1 MQSEL
6 GLYFNEQLFF
16 LLRMVVAGIC
26 GGIIGFEREKKIKF
40 AGVRTHIIIALA
52 ACIMMIISKYGFADV
67 IREGYNY
74 DVSRVAAGIVAGM
87 GIIGGG
93 VVISN
98 KQGTVSGITT
108 AAGIWLTIAIS
119 MAIGAGMW
127 ALGIMGT
134 ILVEVIQRHIHV
146 KNRFINQVTH
156 ESISIRLG
164 QNKDRFYEIADVL
177 GKEGIQLSD
186 VKFIRKDEQT
196 WDVKCQAVFT
206 QPKERNEIVKI
217 FYDLPEIESFE
228 IKV

>member
-1 MQSEL
+1 MKTEIIGYL
-6 GLYFNEQLFF
+6 NEQLIF
-16 LLRMVVAGIC
+16 LIRLLAAGIC

-52 ACIMMIISKYGFADV
+52 ACIMMLISKYGFEDV
-67 IREGYNY
+67 IKEGYNY

-119 MAIGAGMW
+119 MAFGAGMW
-127 ALGIMGT
+127 ALGIIGT
-134 ILVEVIQRHIHV
+134 IMVELIQRFLHV
-146 KNRFINQVTH
+146 KDKFINQVMH
-156 ESISIRLG
+156 ESITIRIG
-164 QNKDRFYEIADVL
+164 NDKERFYEISDL
-177 GKEGIQLSD
+177 LEKEGIHLSD
-186 VKFIRKDEQT
+186 VKFTRKDET
-196 WDVKCQAVFT
+196 SWEVCCEAVFM